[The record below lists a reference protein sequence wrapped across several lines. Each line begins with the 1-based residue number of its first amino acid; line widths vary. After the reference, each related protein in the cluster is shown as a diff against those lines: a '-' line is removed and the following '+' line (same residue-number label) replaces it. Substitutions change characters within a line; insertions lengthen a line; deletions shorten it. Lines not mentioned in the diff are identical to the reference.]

1 MESILITICILA
13 AQLAAAYLANKLGA
27 HYTKPQNI
35 LINVK
40 PFTCTECLTFWLT
53 VLFAGA
59 VTLVAPR
66 VEYFIYALL
75 IAFINYYYSQTPKI
89 EK

>member
-13 AQLAAAYLANKLGA
+13 AQLPAAYLAQRLGT

-40 PFTCTECLTFWLT
+40 PFTCNACLTFWFTAL
-53 VLFAGA
+53 LAGA
-59 VTLVAPR
+59 VTLAAPR
-66 VEYFIYALL
+66 VEYFTYALL
-75 IAFINYYYSQTPKI
+75 IAFGNYYYSQTPKI